1 VGADHHHA
9 AIGGGDQRR
18 EHAVAVAEVLA
29 VVRVQLDAGGLRVAL
44 AQGLAC
50 GVDRAVGT
58 DRGVDRRRRRR
69 RGVDRGGG
77 GGGGESGGGGVPQ
90 AAAITAPLT
99 NIQRDFIARL

>member
-1 VGADHHHA
+1 
-9 AIGGGDQRR
+9 
-18 EHAVAVAEVLA
+18 
-29 VVRVQLDAGGLRVAL
+29 VVRVQLEAGGGGGAL
-44 AQGLAC
+44 AEGLAR

-69 RGVDRGGG
+69 GIDRGGG
-77 GGGGESGGGGVPQ
+77 GGGGGASGGGGVPQ